1 MRPWERC
8 PPSYMYRRT
17 TASGADV
24 DVEEDDENDDE
35 RVGPMGMPTRSDD
48 DAFTRGSVRY
58 SRSLVAL
65 ASSSDATDATTTTT
79 DVRRFEDDEDGVAIG
94 AMRGNDE
101 YDDDDA
107 RRSGVAKGRKG
118 GDASDSARGVVET
131 MANAIA
137 TMVATGV
144 MAGVDDERR
153 GRPRPLHLLTD
164 PATSLARRADSRQK
178 KKPSTYILLLSL
190 FLLQV
195 ARVE

>member
-1 MRPWERC
+1 
-8 PPSYMYRRT
+8 MYRRT

-144 MAGVDDERR
+144 CAIFCIVVRYFQYV
-153 GRPRPLHLLTD
+153 H
-164 PATSLARRADSRQK
+164 TSK
-178 KKPSTYILLLSL
+178 TEKC
-190 FLLQV
+190 FLRHDAHIQV
-195 ARVE
+195 QWTSHN